1 MYFRYLICCSLMIIV
16 LPNLNEGIQI
26 VGFLKEI
33 EEQTQNILSSRN
45 EKEKNT
51 RSMGYIL
58 YNSNTNALLGIT

>member
-1 MYFRYLICCSLMIIV
+1 MIIV